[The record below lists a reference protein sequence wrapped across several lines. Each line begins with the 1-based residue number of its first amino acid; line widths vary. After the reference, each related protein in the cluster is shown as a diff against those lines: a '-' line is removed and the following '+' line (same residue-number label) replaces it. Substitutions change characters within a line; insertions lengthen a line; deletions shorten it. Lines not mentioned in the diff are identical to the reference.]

1 MTAAVPSPLLLSFK
15 SSKSIRASPHCF
27 FVSIGYSQSNTIP
40 NSYIIS
46 GLTDISKLQSI
57 KNSIENVDF
66 EKYRAKTKSVFL
78 EFRNN
83 FTLELIS
90 AEKLVQSETSLN
102 LSNYS
107 DILPLDY
114 LYPLFKIDNSGI
126 VVTMYKTKITKT
138 ELNNSSK

>member
-1 MTAAVPSPLLLSFK
+1 MKHILFLTFSL
-15 SSKSIRASPHCF
+15 CF
-27 FVSIGYSQSNTIP
+27 FVSISCAQSQTIP
-40 NSYIIS
+40 NSYVIS

>member
-1 MTAAVPSPLLLSFK
+1 MKQVFFFTLLL
-15 SSKSIRASPHCF
+15 CF
-27 FVSIGYSQSNTIP
+27 FISNGYSQSHTIP
-40 NSYIIS
+40 NSYVIS
-46 GLTDISKLQSI
+46 GVTDIIKLQSI

-78 EFRNN
+78 EFRDD

-107 DILPLDY
+107 DILPPDY

-126 VVTMYKTKITKT
+126 IVTMHKTKITKT
-138 ELNNSSK
+138 KLSNPSK